1 MKEIKKEQRQRYERW
16 LEGTPSTLHLKK
28 QTSLGF
34 NYCGVLE
41 NLVKKIKIAKIKY
54 SAFYHNQR
62 NLKICINF
70 EHGTLNVYF

>member
-34 NYCGVLE
+34 NYYGVLE
-41 NLVKKIKIAKIKY
+41 NLVKKK
-54 SAFYHNQR
+54 
-62 NLKICINF
+62 
-70 EHGTLNVYF
+70 

>member
-34 NYCGVLE
+34 NYYGVLE
-41 NLVKKIKIAKIKY
+41 NLVKKNKNSKNQI
-54 SAFYHNQR
+54 FYF
-62 NLKICINF
+62 LS
-70 EHGTLNVYF
+70 